1 MNDIEE
7 PLTVEQEEQLSQLL
21 DTYGIND
28 LKKATQTLKKTG
40 KLSNSEESLRKVVNF
55 LDLIVSCDHS
65 LDIIDDEVLDI
76 LFFRASNEIQQFAD
90 VFKKKK
96 ENGKFVDADTNSIE
110 YINSLFKI

>member
-21 DTYGIND
+21 DAYGIND

-40 KLSNSEESLRKVVNF
+40 KLSNSGETLRKVVNF

-65 LDIIDDEVLDI
+65 LDIIDDELLDI
-76 LFFRASNEIQQFAD
+76 LLNRASNEIEQFAE

-96 ENGKFVDADTNSIE
+96 RKWQIC
-110 YINSLFKI
+110 